1 MEYTVNKLAEI
12 SGVTTRTL
20 RYYDEIGLLKPA
32 RISSS
37 GYRIYGR
44 LEVNLLQQILFY
56 RELEVSLDEIKAIMT
71 SETFDARKALTEHHE
86 KLLEKRERLE
96 RLIANVE
103 KTILESEGRLMMSD
117 REKFEGLKK
126 NMLQE
131 NEAKYGAEIREKY
144 GEETVAKSNAKFANL
159 SETDFE
165 RSNRL
170 AEEIIESLL
179 KGMDSGDASG
189 LDAQEA
195 AKKHKEWLMFYWPE
209 YSKEAHVG
217 LGEMY
222 VADERFT
229 VYYDQH
235 RPGAAQFLC
244 DAIHVFT
251 GL

>member
-44 LEVNLLQQILFY
+44 IEVNQLQQILFY
-56 RELEVSLDEIKAIMT
+56 RALEVSLDEIREIM
-71 SETFDARKALTEHHE
+71 SSKTFDAKKSLIEHHE
-86 KLLEKRERLE
+86 KLLEKRAKLDQ
-96 RLIANVE
+96 LIENVE
-103 KTILESEGRLMMSD
+103 KTIQESEGRLIMSD

-126 NMLQE
+126 DLLKE
-131 NEAKYGAEIREKY
+131 NEAKYGTEIREKY
-144 GEETVAKSNAKFANL
+144 GDETVAKSNANFANL
-159 SETDFE
+159 TEAQFE
-165 RSNRL
+165 RSNML
-170 AEEIIESLL
+170 ASEIIECLL
-179 KGMDSGDASG
+179 KGMDSGDATG
-189 LDAQEA
+189 TFAQEA
-195 AKKHKEWLMFYWPE
+195 AEKHKEWLMIYWPE

-222 VADERFT
+222 VADERFK
-229 VYYDQH
+229 VHYDQH
-235 RPGAAQFLC
+235 RPGTAQFLC
-244 DAIHVFT
+244 DAIHAYT

>member
-44 LEVNLLQQILFY
+44 REVNLLQQILFY

-71 SETFDARKALTEHHE
+71 SDTFDANKALTEHHQ

-96 RLIANVE
+96 LLIANVE
-103 KTILESEGRLMMSD
+103 KTILESEGRIMMSD

-126 NMLQE
+126 NMLKE
-131 NEAKYGAEIREKY
+131 NEAKYGEEIREKY
-144 GEETVAKSNAKFANL
+144 GEETVSKSNAKFANL
-159 SETDFE
+159 TEADFE
-165 RSNRL
+165 RSNQL
-170 AEEIIESLL
+170 AGEIIECLL

-189 LDAQEA
+189 VDAQEA

>member
-44 LEVNLLQQILFY
+44 VEVNQLQQILFY
-56 RELEVSLDEIKAIMT
+56 RALDVSLDDIKEIMT
-71 SETFDARKALTEHHE
+71 SKTFDAVNALNEHYE
-86 KLLEKRERLE
+86 KLLDKRAKLDQ
-96 RLIANVE
+96 LILNVE
-103 KTILESEGRLMMSD
+103 KTIQESEGRLIMSD

-126 NMLQE
+126 DLLKE
-131 NEAKYGAEIREKY
+131 NEVKYGAEIRAKY
-144 GEETVAKSNAKFANL
+144 GEDMVAKSNTKFANL
-159 SETDFE
+159 SEAEFE
-165 RSNRL
+165 RSNML
-170 AEEIIESLL
+170 ASDVIECLL
-179 KGMDSGDASG
+179 KGMDSGDATG
-189 LDAQEA
+189 AFAQEA
-195 AKKHKEWLMFYWPE
+195 AEKHKEWLMIYWPE

-222 VADERFT
+222 VADERFK
-229 VYYDQH
+229 VHYDQH

-244 DAIHVFT
+244 DAIHAYT

>member
-1 MEYTVNKLAEI
+1 MEYTVNKLAKI

-20 RYYDEIGLLKPA
+20 RYYDEIDLLKPA

-37 GYRIYGR
+37 GYSVYGR
-44 LEVNLLQQILFY
+44 DEVNLLQQILFY
-56 RELEVSLDEIKAIMT
+56 RELDVSLDDIKAIVT
-71 SETFDARKALTEHHE
+71 SRTFDAHKALGEHHE
-86 KLLEKRERLE
+86 KLMEKRARLDL
-96 RLIANVE
+96 LIANIE
-103 KTILESEGRLMMSD
+103 KTIRESEGRLMMSD
-117 REKFEGLKK
+117 REKFEGMKK
-126 NMLQE
+126 NMLKD
-131 NEAKYGAEIREKY
+131 NETKYGVETREKY

-165 RSNRL
+165 RSNQL
-170 AEEIIESLL
+170 ADEIIECLL
-179 KGMDSGDASG
+179 KAMESGDTTG
-189 LDAQEA
+189 VDAQKA
-195 AKKHKEWLMFYWPE
+195 AEKHKEWLMIYWPE

-244 DAIHVFT
+244 DAIHAFT

>member
-159 SETDFE
+159 SEADFE
-165 RSNRL
+165 RSNQL
-170 AEEIIESLL
+170 AGEIIESLL

-189 LDAQEA
+189 ADAQEA

>member
-126 NMLQE
+126 NMLNE

-159 SETDFE
+159 SKADFE
-165 RSNRL
+165 RSNQL

-189 LDAQEA
+189 EDAQDA
-195 AKKHKEWLMFYWPE
+195 AKKHKEWLMFYWP
-209 YSKEAHVG
+209 
-217 LGEMY
+217 
-222 VADERFT
+222 
-229 VYYDQH
+229 
-235 RPGAAQFLC
+235 
-244 DAIHVFT
+244 
-251 GL
+251 

>member
-44 LEVNLLQQILFY
+44 REVNLLQQILFY

-71 SETFDARKALTEHHE
+71 SDTFDANKALTEHHE

-103 KTILESEGRLMMSD
+103 KTILESEGRIMMSD

-159 SETDFE
+159 SEADFE
-165 RSNRL
+165 RSSQL
-170 AEEIIESLL
+170 AGEIIESLL

-189 LDAQEA
+189 ADAQEA

>member
-44 LEVNLLQQILFY
+44 HEVNLLQQILFY

-71 SETFDARKALTEHHE
+71 SETFDANKALIEHHE
-86 KLLEKRERLE
+86 KLLGKRERLDL
-96 RLIANVE
+96 LIANVE
-103 KTILESEGRLMMSD
+103 RTILESEGRLMMSD

-126 NMLQE
+126 NMLKE

-159 SETDFE
+159 SEADFE
-165 RSNRL
+165 RSNQL
-170 AEEIIESLL
+170 AGEIIESLL

-189 LDAQEA
+189 VDAQEA

-229 VYYDQH
+229 AYYDQH

>member
-126 NMLQE
+126 NMLNE

-159 SETDFE
+159 SEADFE
-165 RSNRL
+165 RSNQL
-170 AEEIIESLL
+170 AEEIIECLL

-189 LDAQEA
+189 EDAQDA

-229 VYYDQH
+229 AYYDQH